1 MSLTK
6 VSYSMISGSPFNVLD
21 FGADATGVNDSTS
34 AFLAA
39 QQNGKVEVVVPP
51 GTYKLNNLTILD
63 GVKLIGYGKSAV
75 TIIQANSSSPAINCT
90 SDVSVGQLKNI
101 ELSGFTVLGATGATV
116 AAVLVAAYGPYA
128 IWNST
133 FDYSAEATY
142 RALEIQG
149 ADANN
154 IFQCKFVVQSQNTT
168 GTAVLINGGVYNL
181 FDLFLTQCKSYA
193 LTDAA
198 SYNCTFLRFVTDGAW
213 TSSSQTSV
221 FLNPTVEDIYANTSP
236 SQTLITLT
244 GFNQTLINLTVI
256 LNGTASAK
264 ITNVVQTFVST
275 MIIEPRF
282 LCTATNPFLSA
293 GNYYWTLVGPG
304 ESQCINKMESV
315 YTGSASH
322 DLRQVT
328 FVGNC
333 SAFTSNSVPH
343 GGKATQYSAPSGPIN
358 ITIKNNTD
366 CMIFEPTGTISFIN
380 VNLGDVGNVPLNGQ
394 VLTVSSTQAITTINV
409 ADGTGSGIDVSLVPN
424 TIAANSSWSIIYN
437 AANTKWYLA

>member
-1 MSLTK
+1 MTF
-6 VSYSMISGSPFNVLD
+6 GSPFNVLD

-39 QQNGKVEVVVPP
+39 QQNGKVEVVIPP
-51 GTYKLNNLTILD
+51 GTYKLNNLKILD
-63 GVKLIGYGKSAV
+63 GVKLVGYGKSAV
-75 TIIQANSSSPAINCT
+75 TITQANSSSPAINCT

-168 GTAVLINGGVYNL
+168 GTAVLINGGVYNI

-264 ITNVVQTFVST
+264 ITNVIQTFVST
-275 MIIEPRF
+275 AIIEPRF
-282 LCTATNPFLSA
+282 LCTVTNPFA
-293 GNYYWTLVGPG
+293 TNTNKWTLIGPG
-304 ESQCINKMESV
+304 ENSCTNKIEVV
-315 YTGSASH
+315 YDGSS
-322 DLRQVT
+322 DDKNLRNVT
-328 FVGNC
+328 FVGDC
-333 SAFTSNSVPH
+333 STFTIHSVPH
-343 GGKATQYSAPSGPIN
+343 GGKNVQYLAPSGSFN
-358 ITIKNNTD
+358 FTALNNTD
-366 CMIFEPTGTISFIN
+366 AVIFDFTGTIAVAN
-380 VNLGDVGNVPLNGQ
+380 VNIGILG
-394 VLTVSSTQAITTINV
+394 
-409 ADGTGSGIDVSLVPN
+409 VSLMNNQVISFYSKGTITALNLACPSGANVSLLPTTLAAGGKFSAIYYSTTN
-424 TIAANSSWSIIYN
+424 T
-437 AANTKWYLA
+437 WYPI